1 VGFSAWEER
10 YKWNH
15 VLQPL
20 NYIHKHISSRQQ
32 ACSAMKNPSSSSPF
46 NMLSCLLVILLLPLP
61 SLLADPDPLQ
71 DFCVADLSAST
82 SVNGFPCKPAS
93 KVTSDDFFFDGLN
106 KEGNTTNIF
115 GVNAT
120 FGNVLT
126 FPGLNTLG
134 MSMNRVD
141 FAIGGVNPPHSHPRA
156 TEIGLIISG
165 QVLVGIVT
173 TGNVYFSKVLTAGQ
187 VFVIPKGLLHFQKNV
202 GPGKVLAFVSFN
214 SQLPGVAIVPLNL
227 FASTPSIPNDVLTKT
242 FQVGDDVVNSIK
254 SKFGS

>member
-202 GPGKVLAFVSFN
+202 GPGKVLA
-214 SQLPGVAIVPLNL
+214 
-227 FASTPSIPNDVLTKT
+227 
-242 FQVGDDVVNSIK
+242 
-254 SKFGS
+254 